1 MRRATGAFRFPMS
14 KTELLPGAIYIPVH
28 IIVLDFLVP
37 LAVRAISPGTSP
49 LWTNL
54 IYFAISLAFILAVMH
69 RFLATSI
76 RDLLECRFDAL
87 TAIVVGYFAY
97 YIMRWLLSLIFW
109 LAGWSAF
116 PAVEGILSQVRL
128 NSGVFPVVSIILA
141 PIVEEVLFRGVA
153 FGGLRKKSRIAAYIV
168 SFLVYGFYRVW
179 GNIFT
184 GFGWGLLIDFTYY
197 LPASLALCW
206 CYEKSGS
213 VWGPIL
219 LHMLINLLSISI
231 FIGV

>member
-1 MRRATGAFRFPMS
+1 MRKAAGAFRFPMA

-37 LAVRAISPGTSP
+37 LAVRAIVPDISA
-49 LWTNL
+49 LWINL
-54 IYFAISLAFILAVMH
+54 IYFSVSLVFILAVMH
-69 RFLATSI
+69 RFLAASL
-76 RDLLECRFDAL
+76 RDLLERRFDAL
-87 TAIVVGYFAY
+87 TAVVVGYFAY

-109 LAGWSAF
+109 AAGQGAF
-116 PAVEGILSQVRL
+116 PAFEGILSQVRL

-141 PIVEEVLFRGVA
+141 PIAEETLFRAVA
-153 FGGLRKKSRIAAYIV
+153 FGGLRKKSRLAAYIV
-168 SFLVYGFYRVW
+168 SFLIYGFYRVW
-179 GNIFT
+179 GSLFT
-184 GFGWGLLIDFTYY
+184 GFGWGLLIDFAYY